1 MKLTEV
7 QELNQKWWQQN
18 PMTYDWQRTLKIEP
32 YSQEW
37 FDEIDERF
45 LSASYFARGS
55 DGSPFGRFLRRQDV
69 ENKEVLEIGCGM
81 GTHASM
87 LARSGARLTAID
99 LTEKAVETTRR
110 RFQMFGLEGDIR
122 QADAE
127 KLAFPDLS
135 FDFVWSWGVIH
146 HSSSTESIVA
156 EITRVL
162 RPGGKLMIMVYYKPS
177 LVYYVH
183 AGLIRGVLLGKL
195 CRQSMQEIYTA
206 ASDGFYA
213 RVFTR
218 KELRTM
224 LGSKYTNVRTTVV
237 GLKPELYPMP
247 RTFIKEQLER
257 FTPDWF
263 ASAILGWCG
272 SMIVVEAEKNS
283 AR

>member
-1 MKLTEV
+1 MKLTNLQEV
-7 QELNQKWWQQN
+7 NQKWWQQN

-55 DGSPFGRFLRRQDV
+55 DGSPFGRFLRKEHIQ
-69 ENKEVLEIGCGM
+69 NKEVLEIGCGM
-81 GTHASM
+81 GTHAAM
-87 LARSGARLTAID
+87 LARNGARLTAID
-99 LTEKAVETTRR
+99 LTEKAVETTKC

-122 QADAE
+122 RADAE
-127 KLAFPDLS
+127 RLEFADLS

-146 HSSSTESIVA
+146 HSSSTEAIVA

-162 RPGGKLMIMVYYKPS
+162 RRGGRLMIMVYYKPS

-195 CRQSMQEIYTA
+195 LRHSMQDIYTA

-213 RVFTR
+213 RVFTK
-218 KELRTM
+218 KELRAVI
-224 LGSKYTNVRTTVV
+224 GPEYTNIRTTVV
-237 GLKPELYPMP
+237 GLKPELYPIP
-247 RTFIKEQLER
+247 RTYLKEQVER
-257 FTPDWF
+257 FTPDWL
-263 ASAILGWCG
+263 ASAILSWCG
-272 SMIVVEAEKNS
+272 SMIVVEAEKS
-283 AR
+283 